1 MKVAASEAGVRET
14 GGVGVG
20 DGVLR
25 SRAVC
30 LRFDP
35 TSLSLNA
42 MCLQYP
48 GTRYCVPDVF
58 FAAYNTNTDVPGYHC
73 TYIYY
78 YSTVLYST
86 GYPVLYCT
94 VLYILYSTV

>member
-35 TSLSLNA
+35 ISLSLNA

-58 FAAYNTNTDVPGYHC
+58 FAAEMYPGTTVP
-73 TYIYY
+73 TYTI
-78 YSTVLYST
+78 T
-86 GYPVLYCT
+86 VLYCT
-94 VLYILYSTV
+94 VPGTQYCTVYTVLYGILLYWRR